1 MILWTDDAPV
11 GYARLVA
18 LGAKP
23 VKTPEPWLD
32 HLLIASV
39 EDPDGHLV
47 QVVQTLNRPVVEPEH
62 GQTSKRNF
70 TEFRYVATSR
80 DMPFLLFRSALGR
93 GHTTDQSRNPLAYQG
108 CGQEQCDAVDRVTE
122 PQLAAVPLEFT
133 TRHERPGKHDRQSRR
148 NTGRVTTLRA

>member
-32 HLLIASV
+32 HLLIAWV

-62 GQTSKRNF
+62 DQTSKRNF
-70 TEFRYVATSR
+70 TASPR
-80 DMPFLLFRSALGR
+80 
-93 GHTTDQSRNPLAYQG
+93 LAVLTG
-108 CGQEQCDAVDRVTE
+108 DVSRVTFSGS
-122 PQLAAVPLEFT
+122 LDLDTV
-133 TRHERPGKHDRQSRR
+133 
-148 NTGRVTTLRA
+148 